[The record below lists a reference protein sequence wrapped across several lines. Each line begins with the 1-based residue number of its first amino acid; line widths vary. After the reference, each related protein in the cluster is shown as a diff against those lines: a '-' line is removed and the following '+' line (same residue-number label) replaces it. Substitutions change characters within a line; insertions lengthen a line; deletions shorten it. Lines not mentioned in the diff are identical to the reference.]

1 MSTQHEISEFIEN
14 LPLKKVRCKGYRP
27 DDVYDAVYRL
37 STMYNQLLSEVY
49 QENEDLKKQME
60 EMPEAVISE
69 ASSEKKDEIKEID
82 EAQESEPLALLSSK
96 ELRKLKRTELLELML
111 MQSKE
116 KDALKQEIEE
126 KNLEIRQLKKQL
138 DTKKIDLQKAGTI
151 AEASFQMNG
160 VLESAEKA
168 AQQYLEN
175 IQELHDKEKA
185 LYTEKKEEFENRCTA
200 VMQATIERCNFMKE
214 EMESKC
220 SEMWETTEKKC
231 LEREKAA
238 EERCTMLDQKAKDD
252 VDRRWNDLSRRLEE
266 FYASHEGMRELL
278 AKTGTI

>member
-69 ASSEKKDEIKEID
+69 ASSEKKDEIKEIN

-185 LYTEKKEEFENRCTA
+185 LYTDKKEEFENRCTA

>member
-69 ASSEKKDEIKEID
+69 ASSEKKDEIKEIN